1 MGVDWQAFATAFL
14 NGTALNIKE
23 RKDDAD
29 EYKDELT
36 EKAEDNKALLS
47 TRKSAAQAA
56 YQHILTAKELGAD
69 AVLVNTANIKY
80 EVNTSKRGFSKRSS
94 WRRMDSSRCIS

>member
-69 AVLVNTANIKY
+69 DRTIKAALRAGPQGVQTLSMKLIQAK
-80 EVNTSKRGFSKRSS
+80 EAFQKKLLA
-94 WRRMDSSRCIS
+94 